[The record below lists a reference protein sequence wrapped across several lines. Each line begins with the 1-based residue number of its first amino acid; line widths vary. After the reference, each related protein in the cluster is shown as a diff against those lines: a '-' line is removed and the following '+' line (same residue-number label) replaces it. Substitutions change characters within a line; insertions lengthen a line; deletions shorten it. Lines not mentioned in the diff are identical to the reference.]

1 MDLCFLKSLHGR
13 ATTKSLVAAIIKAI
27 DGGLLRSGEKMPS
40 SRETAQFT
48 GASRT
53 TVVRAFDELIAR
65 GYLRGKKGQA
75 TFVSCTASPTQT
87 LSFEPAE
94 EEKCQRTATAFPH
107 ELLPIRD
114 WQKCMVARYSKLNA
128 NQLEAAS
135 EKNGTQA
142 LKQAICGFLRRTEG
156 ILCSARNIV
165 IFTGT
170 ASALASI
177 ARMTADAG
185 IACENKN
192 SPEYLVFQKHHAII
206 CELSIDSDG
215 ARIDAMGTARKGLKW
230 LYITPMGCR
239 TSGITLSDAR
249 RYEVL
254 EWARINEG
262 TIIENATG
270 CEFQYQARTTNSLYA
285 QDRSGSVIYHR
296 SLSHLLQPLASLEF
310 LVIPD
315 RLLAQ
320 YHEICPESPDRS
332 LIEHQALTEFIDEG
346 LLEKHIRASWKV
358 LRRRRQTLIF
368 ALKQSFD
375 SSAEIFSS
383 HAGTEIIVRFAEKWS
398 KDIIVNSALHA
409 GFPLYESELAAAD
422 SNRCNEFIFD
432 FSAMAEGKIAGM
444 IQAFASG
451 ILESSSFSAP
461 FLSGSLHSH
470 RSALDSRYLHV

>member
-75 TFVSCTASPTQT
+75 TFVSCTASQPQT

-296 SLSHLLQPLASLEF
+296 SLSHLLQPL
-310 LVIPD
+310 
-315 RLLAQ
+315 
-320 YHEICPESPDRS
+320 
-332 LIEHQALTEFIDEG
+332 IEHQALTEFIDEG